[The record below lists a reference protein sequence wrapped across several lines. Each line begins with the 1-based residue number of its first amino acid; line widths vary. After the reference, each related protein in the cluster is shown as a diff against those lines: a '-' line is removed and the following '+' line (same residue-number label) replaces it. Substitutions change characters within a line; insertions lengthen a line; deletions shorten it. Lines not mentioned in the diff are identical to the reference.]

1 MYNRKTIRDN
11 LITCQQVTV
20 TNYGFWLFCLW
31 DSENEQKRVHVVDSE
46 SEWKRMRVVDRKP
59 VEKNSFK
66 ANDVRF
72 KFAFKARIWPVE
84 LNFQM

>member
-46 SEWKRMRVVDRKP
+46 SE
-59 VEKNSFK
+59 
-66 ANDVRF
+66 
-72 KFAFKARIWPVE
+72 
-84 LNFQM
+84 

>member
-59 VEKNSFK
+59 VEKKIVLKQTTSDSNLRSK
-66 ANDVRF
+66 PEYD
-72 KFAFKARIWPVE
+72 
-84 LNFQM
+84 L